1 MICHCL
7 ADQLFDLLATDKSK
21 PRDEMIQG
29 AYLFV
34 ILHVKHK
41 KITIYRNFNMISNSW

>member
-41 KITIYRNFNMISNSW
+41 KNYHLSEFQHDF